1 MDEIHKGDVGT
12 ILRVTVTDDGAAV
25 DISAATTKQLWL
37 RSPSGAVSTKTAT
50 FTGSGTDGKLQYTTI
65 AGDLSSTGDWQIQ
78 AYCVFSSS
86 SFLSQIGT
94 FTVCENLK

>member
-25 DISAATTKQLWL
+25 DISAATTKQLL
-37 RSPSGAVSTKTAT
+37 LKSPAGAVLTKTAV
-50 FTGSGTDGKLQYTTI
+50 FTNTGTDGKLQYTTI

-78 AYCVFSSS
+78 ASCVFSASQ
-86 SFLSQIGT
+86 FLSSIGT
-94 FTVCENLK
+94 FTVCENVR